1 MLSFREVKVSFTKE
15 VILDLDLRDC
25 YAGEGR
31 WAKNVRM
38 NVSKKGSLSKGIKIL
53 NGFICLRN
61 DILFLV

>member
-25 YAGEGR
+25 YAREGR
-31 WAKNVRM
+31 WGKKVRI
-38 NVSKKGSLSKGIKIL
+38 NVSKKGSLSKGIKIF
-53 NGFICLRN
+53 NGSIYLRN